1 MVFLSY
7 NTTMQELWN
16 NFLYEPIYNA
26 LFFIIDNVTFGDV
39 GFAIIILTILI
50 KLVLSPLAKKSIKNQ
65 VLIKKMEPEIKAIK
79 KEYPSKEDQAR
90 KTMELYKKYGTNPFS
105 GCLVVIL
112 QLPIILAL
120 YYVFLRGITI
130 NPENLYSFINF
141 NGVLNTNFIGLIEL
155 GGKSIALAL
164 LVGITQFIQGH
175 LSMPINS
182 LKENKTSA
190 ENNEKPSFQDELS
203 KSMQTNI
210 RYVLPVFLAIVAWQ
224 ISAAVALYWITSNI
238 FTIIQEGLIRNQLKQ
253 QS

>member
-1 MVFLSY
+1 
-7 NTTMQELWN
+7 MQELWN

-26 LFFIIDNVTFGDV
+26 LFFIIDNITLGDV
-39 GFAIIILTILI
+39 GYAIIILTILI
-50 KLVLSPLAKKSIKNQ
+50 KFILSPLAKKSIKNQ
-65 VLIKKMEPEIKAIK
+65 VLIKKMEPEMKAIK

-120 YYVFLRGITI
+120 YYVFLRGVTV
-130 NPENLYSFINF
+130 NPEILYSFISF
-141 NGVLNTNFIGLIEL
+141 DGVINTNFLGLIEM
-155 GGKSIALAL
+155 GGKSIALAI
-164 LVGITQFIQGH
+164 LVGVTQFIQGH

-182 LKENKTSA
+182 SKDHKNTT
-190 ENNEKPSFQDELS
+190 ENNEKPSFQEELS
-203 KSMQTNI
+203 KSMQTNT

-238 FTIIQEGLIRNQLKQ
+238 FTIVQEWLIRNKLKQ